1 MVRPNHDLPNLL
13 VGGIRDYADQEGLDD
28 SEAHAELLR
37 DALRNAGIL
46 CGSAHTGESEG
57 KDEGDGPDENG

>member
-46 CGSAHTGESEG
+46 CGSAHAGEGEE
-57 KDEGDGPDENG
+57 EGDSPDENG